1 MNQIDNIE
9 TTSEDMESRKKSLSA
24 EESMKRTIRTFAIRA
39 GHFTPC
45 EKKDYTELLPVY
57 GIEYSEKLLNFEQVF
72 GNKNPVVIEIG
83 FGMGKATA
91 IIAEN
96 NPDINYLGLEVHKP
110 GIGKLLGEI
119 RTRNLKNL
127 RIIEHD
133 AMEVLE
139 NMVEAESVA
148 AFHIFFP
155 DPWQKKRHEKRR
167 LIQRPRT
174 DLIASRL
181 KKDGYLYF
189 VTDWLPYAQFG
200 LEQLEKTPGLKNKF
214 EGYAPH
220 QPWRPE
226 TRFEQKGLDANRVI
240 NEMMFIKQ

>member
-1 MNQIDNIE
+1 M
-9 TTSEDMESRKKSLSA
+9 SEVLEEVENKKESLSP
-24 EESMKRTIRTFAIRA
+24 EEAMRRRIHTCQIRA
-39 GHFTPC
+39 GHLTNS
-45 EKKDYTELLPVY
+45 EKKDYEELLPVWGLDY
-57 GIEYSEKLLNFEQVF
+57 KREKLDWEKVF

-91 IIAEN
+91 IIAQN

-119 RTRNLKNL
+119 REKGLKNL

-133 AMEVLE
+133 ALEVLE
-139 NMVEAESVA
+139 NMIEDESVS

-155 DPWQKKRHEKRR
+155 DPWQKKRHFKRR

-174 DLIASRL
+174 DLITS
-181 KKDGYLYF
+181 KIQKGGYFYF
-189 VTDWLPYAQFG
+189 VTDWLPYAEFG
-200 LEQLEKTPGLKNKF
+200 IEQLNQTPGLKNKY
-214 EGYAPH
+214 EGYAPR
-220 QPWRPE
+220 QEWRPE

>member
-1 MNQIDNIE
+1 M
-9 TTSEDMESRKKSLSA
+9 SEVLEEVENKKESLSP
-24 EESMKRTIRTFAIRA
+24 EESMRRRIHTFQIRA
-39 GHFTPC
+39 GHFTNS
-45 EKKDYTELLPVY
+45 EKKDYEELLPVW
-57 GIEYSEKLLNFEQVF
+57 GLEYKREKLNWEKVF

-91 IIAEN
+91 IIAQN

-119 RTRNLKNL
+119 REKGLKNL

-133 AMEVLE
+133 ALEVLE
-139 NMVEAESVA
+139 NMIEDESVS

-155 DPWQKKRHEKRR
+155 DPWQKKRHFKRR

-174 DLIASRL
+174 DLITS
-181 KKDGYLYF
+181 KIQKGGYFYF
-189 VTDWLPYAQFG
+189 VTDWLPYAEFG
-200 LEQLEKTPGLKNKF
+200 IEQLNRTPGLKNKY
-214 EGYAPH
+214 EGYAPR
-220 QPWRPE
+220 QEWRPE

>member
-1 MNQIDNIE
+1 M
-9 TTSEDMESRKKSLSA
+9 SEVLEEVENKKESLSP
-24 EESMKRTIRTFAIRA
+24 EESMRRRIHTFQIRA
-39 GHFTPC
+39 GHFTNS
-45 EKKDYTELLPVY
+45 EKKDYEELLPVW
-57 GIEYSEKLLNFEQVF
+57 GLEYKREKLDWEKVF

-91 IIAEN
+91 IIAQN
-96 NPDINYLGLEVHKP
+96 HPDINYLGLEVHKP

-119 RTRNLKNL
+119 REKGLKNL

-133 AMEVLE
+133 ALEVLE
-139 NMVEAESVA
+139 NMIEDESVS

-155 DPWQKKRHEKRR
+155 DPWQKKRHFKRR

-174 DLIASRL
+174 DLITS
-181 KKDGYLYF
+181 KIQKGGYFYF
-189 VTDWLPYAQFG
+189 VTDWLPYAEFG
-200 LEQLEKTPGLKNKF
+200 IEQLNQTPGLKNKY

-220 QPWRPE
+220 QEWRPE

>member
-1 MNQIDNIE
+1 M
-9 TTSEDMESRKKSLSA
+9 SEVLEEVENKKESLSP
-24 EESMKRTIRTFAIRA
+24 EESMRRRIHTFKITA
-39 GHFTPC
+39 GHFTNS
-45 EKKDYTELLPVY
+45 EKKDYEELLPVWGLDY
-57 GIEYSEKLLNFEQVF
+57 KREKLDWEKVF

-91 IIAEN
+91 IIAQN

-119 RTRNLKNL
+119 REKGLKNL

-133 AMEVLE
+133 ALEVLE
-139 NMVEAESVA
+139 NMIEDESVS

-155 DPWQKKRHEKRR
+155 DPWQKKRHFKRR

-174 DLIASRL
+174 DLITS
-181 KKDGYLYF
+181 KIQKGGYFYF
-189 VTDWLPYAQFG
+189 VTDWLPYAEFG
-200 LEQLEKTPGLKNKF
+200 IEQLNRTPGLKNKY
-214 EGYAPH
+214 EGYAPR
-220 QPWRPE
+220 QEWRPE

>member
-1 MNQIDNIE
+1 ME
-9 TTSEDMESRKKSLSA
+9 TNTPELSENKKRSLTP
-24 EESMKRTIRTFAIRA
+24 EESMKYTIHTFAIRA
-39 GHFTPC
+39 GHFTPS
-45 EKKDYTELLPVY
+45 EKKDYSELLPLF
-57 GIEYSEKLLNFEQVF
+57 GIEFKKEKLDFEQIF
-72 GNKNPVVIEIG
+72 GNKNPVVLEIG

-133 AMEVLE
+133 ALEVLE
-139 NMVEAESVA
+139 EMVVDSSVD

-155 DPWQKKRHEKRR
+155 DPWQKKRHFKRR

-174 DLIASRL
+174 DLIASKL
-181 KKDGYLYF
+181 KKGGYLYF
-189 VTDWLPYAQFG
+189 VTDWLPYAEFG
-200 LEQLEKTPGLKNKF
+200 LEQLENTPALKNKF
-214 EGYAPH
+214 SGYAPH
-220 QPWRPE
+220 QEWRPE

-240 NEMMFIKQ
+240 NEMMFEKI